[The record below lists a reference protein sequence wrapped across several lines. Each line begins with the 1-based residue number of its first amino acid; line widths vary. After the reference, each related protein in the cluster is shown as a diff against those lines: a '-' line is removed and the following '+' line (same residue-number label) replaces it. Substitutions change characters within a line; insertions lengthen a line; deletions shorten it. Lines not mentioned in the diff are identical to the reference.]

1 MAKAVLSPIF
11 VFCLGFFS
19 GVNAAGVVDLTKSPG
34 WELAEFPEKVNPG
47 QLHPED
53 FHPTENTNNPQINP
67 ENHHIWLR
75 KTIQTTGEENVLY
88 INMSRFTEIY
98 IYQEKVFQ
106 FGPPENRSFPGWF
119 SAIIAIPKNSR
130 FVLSVYQYSPTAN
143 NGFHTL
149 WKGNKSAII
158 EYRYRQEMIR
168 FVIALY
174 LTIFGIVVLFS
185 SYFWGREKI
194 LLYLS
199 GFSIAAGLYNLSIV
213 HSLLQLW
220 FHIPRIWPFIMYGGL
235 FFLPV
240 FTMAFL
246 ERLIGWGWKR
256 ITFYMVVW
264 QIIYSV
270 LALALSAIGVV
281 HIEETLFPAQIF
293 ILLSIL
299 TQIPRVLWHMIK
311 NRNRDLLLFVA
322 GLGIFGV
329 LGFGDILIS
338 IFSRTATHS
347 VSQYGIIFFQMAMVF
362 VIIRQ
367 YREMK
372 DELKLNNTSLTKE
385 IFLRNAEL
393 QETLSRIRD
402 EMSSARLI
410 QQKILPTKK
419 MELHDIIIRSCYRPM
434 YQIGGDLFDIHEV
447 DENRIRVFLADA
459 TGHGM
464 EAALLT
470 MAIKTDYEEMKRKN
484 LPIDRVMET
493 MNRHFY
499 ENYLAL
505 NSFYTGVLLEID
517 RKTKVIRY
525 ISAGHPDQVLCTDGK
540 IHLLRAKGPLVGI
553 IPDAEYEIGA
563 SHFENNFSIFLL
575 TDGLLE
581 QMDSAKAV
589 FGDDKLPAMI
599 NPEKIR
605 HPDWISSITDE
616 FQKFRGPVYQTD
628 DITLIHIMN
637 KSSGDG

>member
-1 MAKAVLSPIF
+1 M
-11 VFCLGFFS
+11 
-19 GVNAAGVVDLTKSPG
+19 NASGVVDLTKSSE
-34 WELAEFPEKVNPG
+34 WELAEFPEKVDPG
-47 QLHPED
+47 QLSPED
-53 FHPTENTNNPQINP
+53 FHPTEKTNNPQKNP

-75 KTIQTTGEENVLY
+75 KTIQTTGEENALY
-88 INMSRFTEIY
+88 INLSRYTEIY
-98 IYQEKVFQ
+98 INQERVFQ
-106 FGPPENRSFPGWF
+106 FGIPANRNFPGWF
-119 SAIIAIPKNSR
+119 STMIKIPENSR

-149 WKGNKSAII
+149 WMGSKSAII
-158 EYRYRQEMIR
+158 EHRYRQEIIR

-174 LTIFGIVVLFS
+174 LTFFGIVVLFS

-213 HSLLQLW
+213 NSLLLPW
-220 FHIPRIWPFIMYGGL
+220 LHIPRIWPFIMYGGL

-240 FTMAFL
+240 FTLAFL

-256 ITFYMVVW
+256 ITFYMVLW
-264 QIIYSV
+264 QVVYSILALV
-270 LALALSAIGVV
+270 LAGMGWI
-281 HIEETLFPAQIF
+281 HIEETLLPAQIF
-293 ILLSIL
+293 ILLSIMI
-299 TQIPRVLWHMIK
+299 QIPRVGWHLVK
-311 NRNRDLLLFVA
+311 NRNWDLFLFA
-322 GLGIFGV
+322 TGLGIFAV

-338 IFSRTATHS
+338 LLLKTAIYS

-372 DELKLNNTSLTKE
+372 DELKINNTSLTKE
-385 IFLRNAEL
+385 IFQKNKEL
-393 QETLSRIRD
+393 QETLSRIRN
-402 EMSSARLI
+402 EMNSARLI
-410 QQKILPTKK
+410 QQKILPERDI
-419 MELHDIIIRSCYRPM
+419 ELKNIIIRSWYHPM
-434 YQIGGDLFDIHEV
+434 YQIGGDFFDVHEV

-470 MAIKTDYEEMKRKN
+470 MAIKSDYEEMKRKN
-484 LPIDRVMET
+484 LPIDQVMET

-517 RKTKVIRY
+517 LQAKIIRY
-525 ISAGHPDQVLCTDGK
+525 VSAGHPDQVLCTDGE
-540 IHLLRAKGPLVGI
+540 IHLLQAKGALVGI
-553 IPDAEYEIGA
+553 IPEEKYGIGA

-581 QMDSAKAV
+581 QMNSAKAV

-605 HPDWISSITDE
+605 QPDWLASITDE
-616 FQKFRGPVYQTD
+616 FQKFRGQQYQMD